1 MYREVHANRVL
12 YKAGTAHAG
21 HRYRQI
27 AVVEKEQFEVRIFE
41 GDVVQTAPEFIAES
55 SGAEVHLHDTLK
67 ETLARAEAE
76 FQSSVAEGW
85 APVSATT
92 Y

>member
-12 YKAGTAHAG
+12 YKPGTARAG

-41 GDVVQTAPEFIAES
+41 GDIVQTAPEFIAQS
-55 SGAEVHLHDTLK
+55 SDAEVHFHDTLK
-67 ETLARAEAE
+67 EALARAEGE

-85 APVSATT
+85 APVELM
-92 Y
+92 

>member
-1 MYREVHANRVL
+1 MYHEVHANRVL
-12 YKAGTAHAG
+12 YKPGTAHAG

-41 GDVVQTAPEFIAES
+41 GDIVHTAPELIAQIS
-55 SGAEVHLHDTLK
+55 DAQVRFHGSLK
-67 ETLARAEAE
+67 EALASAEKE

-85 APVSATT
+85 APISATT